1 MKVVENLFSFKVLIK
16 TSSNLFNNLPNYIF
30 GLSLFPNIHLMVSWM
45 LDVIFTHLLVAFL
58 FLISLLVAFL
68 SMWVAGCL

>member
-45 LDVIFTHLLVAFL
+45 LYLPISWLLF
-58 FLISLLVAFL
+58 FF
-68 SMWVAGCL
+68 